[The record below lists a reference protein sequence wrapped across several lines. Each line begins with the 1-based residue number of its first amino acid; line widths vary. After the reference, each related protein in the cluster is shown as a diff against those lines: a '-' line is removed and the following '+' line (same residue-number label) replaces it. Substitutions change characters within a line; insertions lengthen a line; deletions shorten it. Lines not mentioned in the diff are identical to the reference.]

1 MEQNKFLL
9 LIDLWRGQTNTTI
22 YNEIFQD
29 EKRWAS
35 CNIKV
40 IPLKYSL
47 CQPCDVYFYRQVKD
61 FIKRLQNASILLK
74 EQREIDTQK
83 DATKIIHLLILLS
96 ADIFKPMILH
106 AGMQQNYLIINRNF

>member
-9 LIDLWRGQTNTTI
+9 LIDLWRQTNTTI

-29 EKRWAS
+29 EKRRAS

-61 FIKRLQNASILLK
+61 FIKRLQNASIVKRTERNRYAKRCHKNNTL
-74 EQREIDTQK
+74 
-83 DATKIIHLLILLS
+83 ANIIPIKCWY
-96 ADIFKPMILH
+96 I
-106 AGMQQNYLIINRNF
+106 